1 MNKWFYSATCKG
13 LLILLAHICIV
24 VSVVSFVWVGSSA
37 GLRYLVPF
45 EKVPGEYEATAQFEN
60 RMKELSMDVLDQLDV
75 KAKYETNGSY
85 NPDKLIDVVRYA
97 NGDLDQDGK
106 NHSGIAYRLKDL
118 ERWSRTYE
126 NAYESEES
134 WEQFLHDYVTTV
146 IVCLKQDGSYYYYY
160 GDDFRNKMASGE
172 LGFAANGEF
181 VSKEEKLNSILED
194 DNSTAG
200 YGEVLDQEGQ
210 KLYTDCWNLGLG
222 PEVLK
227 ESYPLDGAANLVEL
241 ANTNERWNGKL
252 ADAYHALSGTLSV
265 ISSDLK
271 DYKEAPGGWE
281 EGNTNYS
288 YLYVDYDDGQI
299 YSNRQEF
306 QDIKEIDH
314 YQEKIKKAGAYVI
327 VTPKLA
333 GFKSSFNN
341 PAQSAQEWKNSIVES
356 HKIIG
361 RDTNYVFMASV
372 DTTYSVPDAFES
384 DREYYQ
390 EVVPY
395 ITIACELAW
404 GTLILFF
411 ILLVCLT
418 VSSGHSLRSERN
430 EIVLSG
436 FDRWKTEIAAIFV
449 ILLWGASMYLLSEW
463 GSGYATAYD
472 YYYYSDIWQEGG
484 LPIYNMVMAGAIT
497 FISCLF
503 FFWFYLSMVRRIKA
517 HTLWK
522 NSMAKSVADIVAR
535 GWQQKKTTSKVVIAY
550 ILFLLIEFVTW
561 GSTPLMVIGILV
573 NIGVG
578 IFLVRYAL
586 SRQKIKKGLV
596 EIAKDNVNYK
606 IPLDDLRGETLEIA
620 QTINRLGEGLN
631 RALEKSVRDE
641 RLKTDL
647 ITNVSHDIKTPLT
660 SIINYVDI
668 LKRENFQD
676 PKIQNYLNILEM
688 KAQRLKTLTEDVVEA
703 SKVSSGNVKL
713 EFMTLNLVEL
723 IYQVEGEYE
732 EKFEARNIKVI
743 LNMPDEPVTVRV
755 DGRRMWRVFANIF
768 NNAAKYAMEGSRVYA
783 DLMLQ
788 PGTAKFILKNVSDQQ
803 LNISADELT
812 ERFIRGD
819 VSRSTEG
826 SGLGLSIAK
835 NLTELQGGTF
845 ELYLDGDLFKVLITF
860 PRVRRLTKEKEIKKE
875 RTERVPQAG
884 GTEVT
889 GEPQKN
895 TKTEGMPEAPSQ
907 TMNQT
912 SESGIK

>member
-13 LLILLAHICIV
+13 LLLILAHLCIV
-24 VSVVSFVWVGSSA
+24 VSVVSFVWVGTSA
-37 GLRYLVPF
+37 GLRYLIPF
-45 EKVPGEYEATAQFEN
+45 EKVQSHYESTAQFEN
-60 RMKELSMDVLDQLDV
+60 RMKTMSREVLDQLDT
-75 KAKYETNGSY
+75 KAKFETNGSY
-85 NPDKLIDVVRYA
+85 NPDKLIDVVRYD
-97 NGDLDQDGK
+97 NGSLDQDGT

-118 ERWSRTYE
+118 EQWSRGYQ
-126 NAYESEES
+126 NAAADQES
-134 WEQFLHDYVTTV
+134 WDQFLHDYVTTV
-146 IVCLKQDGSYYYYY
+146 IVCLKEDGSYHYYY
-160 GDDFRNKMASGE
+160 GDDFRNKMSAGE
-172 LGFAANGEF
+172 LVFASNGEF
-181 VSKEEKLNSILED
+181 VSNEEKLSALLED
-194 DNSTAG
+194 DYNTAG
-200 YGEVLDQEGQ
+200 YGEVLDQNGQ
-210 KLYTDCWNLGLG
+210 KLYADCWNLGLG
-222 PEVLK
+222 EEVLK
-227 ESYPLDGAANLVEL
+227 EPYSLDGAANLVEL
-241 ANTNERWNGKL
+241 ANTDERWNGKL
-252 ADAYHALSGTLSV
+252 ADAYHALSNTLAA
-265 ISSDLK
+265 ISGDIQN
-271 DYKEAPGGWE
+271 YKEAPGGWE

-288 YLYVDYDDGQI
+288 YIYVDYDENEI

-314 YQEKIKKAGAYVI
+314 YQEKIKQAGAYVI

-333 GFKSSFNN
+333 GFESTFEN
-341 PAQSAQEWKNSIVES
+341 PAQSAQEWKSDIVES
-356 HKIIG
+356 HRIIG
-361 RDTNYVFMASV
+361 RNTNYVFMASV
-372 DTTYSVPDAFES
+372 DTTYSVPDEFES

-390 EVVPY
+390 EIVPY
-395 ITIACELAW
+395 ITIACEAAW

-418 VSSGHSLRSERN
+418 VISGHSNRSEN
-430 EIVLSG
+430 GEIALSG
-436 FDRWKTEIAAIFV
+436 FDRWKTEMASAFV
-449 ILLWGASMYLLSEW
+449 IIFWIMSMYLISEW
-463 GSGYATAYD
+463 GSQYVMAYD
-472 YYYYSDIWQEGG
+472 YYYSSDIWREDG
-484 LPIYNMVMAGAIT
+484 LPIYTMVMAGTIA
-497 FISCLF
+497 FVSCLF

-522 NSMAKSVADIVAR
+522 NSIMKAVCEIFR
-535 GWQQKKTTSKVVIAY
+535 HGWRNKKTTTKIVVVYIA
-550 ILFLLIEFVTW
+550 FLLVELITW
-561 GSTPLMVIGILV
+561 GNTPLMVIGIVV

-578 IFLVRYAL
+578 VFLVRYAL
-586 SRQKIKKGLV
+586 ARQKIKKGLL
-596 EIAKDNVNYK
+596 EIAKGNVNYK

-703 SKVSSGNVKL
+703 SKVSSGNIKL

-845 ELYLDGDLFKVLITF
+845 ELYLDGDLFKVIITF
-860 PRVRRLTKEKEIKKE
+860 PRVRRLIKEQTPKKE
-875 RTERVPQAG
+875 D
-884 GTEVT
+884 
-889 GEPQKN
+889 K
-895 TKTEGMPEAPSQ
+895 KTEPETKPEE
-907 TMNQT
+907 TD
-912 SESGIK
+912 KK